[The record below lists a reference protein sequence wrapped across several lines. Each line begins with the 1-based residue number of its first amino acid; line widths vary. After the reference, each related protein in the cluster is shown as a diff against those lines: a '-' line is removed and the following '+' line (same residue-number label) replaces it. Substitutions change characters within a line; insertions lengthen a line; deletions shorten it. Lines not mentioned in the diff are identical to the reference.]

1 MEKTNKHKQQKQLA
15 AMRFKPLKDGRR
27 HIYLDIYKDGK
38 RTYEYLKLYLLPE
51 SDAGTEKTNAK
62 TIKEAEAILKKRIR
76 ELKKEPEESK
86 YLKKEVEMPKD
97 EMLLLDWIKE
107 FEELQR
113 RRGVKSLGA
122 TKRFYVSI
130 LDFGRNPKLKDIDK
144 SFCLAY
150 IDFLRNYTKKDGTE
164 HSVKSKFD
172 MFECLNNAINT
183 AIQQEI
189 LTANPINKIDRSER
203 IRRKESQR
211 DFLTIDEVKRLI
223 ATPCD
228 NPTVKQ
234 AYLFACYCGLR
245 ISDVQKLRWKDIVQ
259 DGDQWRA
266 NIVMQKT
273 KAPLYLPLSK
283 QARKWMPER
292 GDAPDDDTVFH
303 NLPKEGGTSKCLQE
317 WVESAGINK
326 KVTFHVSRHTFA
338 TMMLTLGADLYTVSK
353 LLGHTSVKTTQIYAK
368 IVNKKRDDAIGLI
381 DREFAET

>member
-1 MEKTNKHKQQKQLA
+1 MEKTNKHKQQKQFA

-51 SDAGTEKTNAK
+51 PDAGAEKANAK
-62 TIKEAEAILKKRIR
+62 TMKEAEAILKKRIR

-86 YLKKEVEMPKD
+86 YLKKEVEQPKD

-122 TKRFYVSI
+122 TKRFHVSVQ
-130 LDFGRNPKLKDIDK
+130 DFGRNPKLKDIDK

-150 IDFLRNYTKKDGTE
+150 IDFLRSYTKKDGTDY
-164 HSVKSKFD
+164 SVKSKFD

-234 AYLFACYCGLR
+234 AYLFACSCGLR
-245 ISDVQKLRWKDIVQ
+245 IGDVLNLKWKDISEEK
-259 DGDQWRA
+259 GTWRA
-266 NIVMQKT
+266 SILMLKSQR
-273 KAPLYLPLSK
+273 PLYIPLGE
-283 QARKWMPER
+283 QARKWMPEQ
-292 GDAPDDDTVFH
+292 GEDGPNEKVFKLNRQAINE
-303 NLPKEGGTSKCLQE
+303 NLQSWAEA
-317 WVESAGINK
+317 AGITNK
-326 KVTFHVSRHTFA
+326 KVTFHTSRHTFA
-338 TMMLTLGADLYTVSK
+338 TMLLTLGADIYTVSK

-368 IVNKKRDDAIGLI
+368 IIDQKKDDAVSLVDSIF
-381 DREFAET
+381 D

>member
-1 MEKTNKHKQQKQLA
+1 MTNKHKKQKQLA
-15 AMRFKPLKDGRR
+15 AMRFKPLKDGRQ

-51 SDAGTEKTNAK
+51 SDNNAEKANAK
-62 TIKEAEAILKKRIR
+62 TMKEAEAILKKRIR

-86 YLKKEVEMPKD
+86 YLKKEVELPKD

-113 RRGVKSLGA
+113 RRGVKSLEA

-130 LDFGRNPKLKDIDK
+130 QDFGRNPKLKDIDK

-150 IDFLRNYTKKDGTE
+150 IDFLRSYTKKDGSDYST
-164 HSVKSKFD
+164 KSKFD

-203 IRRKESQR
+203 IKRKESQR

-228 NPTVKQ
+228 NPAVKQ
-234 AYLFACYCGLR
+234 AYLFACSCGLR
-245 ISDVQKLRWKDIVQ
+245 LGDVLNLKWKDISE
-259 DGDQWRA
+259 DKGTWRA
-266 NIVMQKT
+266 SILMLKSQR
-273 KAPLYLPLSK
+273 PLYIPLGE
-283 QARKWMPER
+283 QARKWMPEQ
-292 GDAPDDDTVFH
+292 GEASPEDNVFKLNPSAING
-303 NLPKEGGTSKCLQE
+303 NLRSWAEA
-317 WVESAGINK
+317 AGISNK
-326 KVTFHVSRHTFA
+326 KVTFHTSRHTFA
-338 TMMLTLGADLYTVSK
+338 TMLLTLGADIYTVSK

-368 IVNKKRDDAIGLI
+368 IIDQKKDDAVSLVDSIF
-381 DREFAET
+381 D

>member
-1 MEKTNKHKQQKQLA
+1 MEKTNKHKQQKQFA

-51 SDAGTEKTNAK
+51 SDAGAEKANAK
-62 TIKEAEAILKKRIR
+62 TMKEAETILKKRIR

-86 YLKKEVEMPKD
+86 YLKKEVETPKD
-97 EMLLLDWIKE
+97 EMLLLDWIKV

-122 TKRFYVSI
+122 TKRFCASI
-130 LDFGRNPKLKDIDK
+130 QDFGRNPKLKDIDK
-144 SFCLAY
+144 FFCLAY
-150 IDFLRNYTKKDGTE
+150 IDYLRSYTKKDGTDY
-164 HSVKSKFD
+164 SVKSKFD

-234 AYLFACYCGLR
+234 AYLFACSCGLR
-245 ISDVQKLRWKDIVQ
+245 LGDVLNLKWKDISE
-259 DGDQWRA
+259 DKGTWRA
-266 NIVMQKT
+266 SILMLKSQY
-273 KAPLYLPLSK
+273 PLYIPLGE

-292 GDAPDDDTVFH
+292 GEDSPNEKVFKLNRQTINE
-303 NLPKEGGTSKCLQE
+303 NLQSWAEA
-317 WVESAGINK
+317 AGITNK
-326 KVTFHVSRHTFA
+326 KVTFHTSRHTFA
-338 TMMLTLGADLYTVSK
+338 TMLLTLGADIYTVSK

-368 IVNKKRDDAIGLI
+368 IIDQKKDDAVSLVDSIF
-381 DREFAET
+381 D

>member
-1 MEKTNKHKQQKQLA
+1 MEMINKHKQQKQLA

-51 SDAGTEKTNAK
+51 SDAGAEKTNAK
-62 TIKEAEAILKKRIR
+62 TIKEAEAILKKRIQ

-130 LDFGRNPKLKDIDK
+130 QDFGRNPKLKDIDK

-150 IDFLRNYTKKDGTE
+150 IDFLRNYTKKDGTDY
-164 HSVKSKFD
+164 SVKSKFD

-234 AYLFACYCGLR
+234 AYLFACSCGLR
-245 ISDVQKLRWKDIVQ
+245 IGDVLNLKWKDISE
-259 DGDQWRA
+259 DKGTWRA
-266 NIVMQKT
+266 SILMLKSQR
-273 KAPLYLPLSK
+273 PLYIPLGE
-283 QARKWMPER
+283 QARKWMPEQ
-292 GDAPDDDTVFH
+292 GEDGPNEKVFKLNRQAINE
-303 NLPKEGGTSKCLQE
+303 NLQSWAEA
-317 WVESAGINK
+317 AGITNK
-326 KVTFHVSRHTFA
+326 KVTFHTSRHTFA
-338 TMMLTLGADLYTVSK
+338 TMLLTLGADIYTVSK

-368 IVNKKRDDAIGLI
+368 IIDQKKDDAVSLVDNIF
-381 DREFAET
+381 D

>member
-1 MEKTNKHKQQKQLA
+1 MEKTNKHKTQKQLA

-51 SDAGTEKTNAK
+51 SDAGEENANAK
-62 TIKEAEAILKKRIR
+62 TMKEAEAILRKRIR
-76 ELKKEPEESK
+76 ELKKEPEKSR
-86 YLKKEVEMPKD
+86 YLKKEVEQPKD

-130 LDFGRNPKLKDIDK
+130 QLFGRNPKLKDIDK

-150 IDFLRNYTKKDGTE
+150 IDFLRDYTKKDGTDY
-164 HSVKSKFD
+164 STKSKFD

-228 NPTVKQ
+228 NPEVKQ
-234 AYLFACYCGLR
+234 AYLFACSCGLR
-245 ISDVQKLRWKDIVQ
+245 LGDVLNLKWKDISE
-259 DGDQWRA
+259 DKGTWRA
-266 NIVMQKT
+266 SILMLKSQR
-273 KAPLYLPLSK
+273 PLYIPLGE
-283 QARKWMPER
+283 QARKWMPEQ
-292 GDAPDDDTVFH
+292 GEASPEDKVF
-303 NLPKEGGTSKCLQE
+303 NLSPHVINENLQS
-317 WVESAGINK
+317 WAKAAGITNK
-326 KVTFHVSRHTFA
+326 KVTFHTSRHTFA
-338 TMMLTLGADLYTVSK
+338 TMLLTLGADIYTVSK
-353 LLGHTSVKTTQIYAK
+353 LLGHTSVKTTQIYGK
-368 IVNKKRDDAIGLI
+368 IIDQKKDDAVSLVDSIF
-381 DREFAET
+381 D

>member
-1 MEKTNKHKQQKQLA
+1 MEMINKHKQQKQLA
-15 AMRFKPLKDGRR
+15 AMRFKPLKDGRQ
-27 HIYLDIYKDGK
+27 HIYLDIYKGGK

-51 SDAGTEKTNAK
+51 SDAGVEKANAK
-62 TIKEAEAILKKRIR
+62 AMKEAEVILKKRIR

-86 YLKKEVEMPKD
+86 YLKKEVETPKD

-122 TKRFYVSI
+122 TKRFYVSVQ
-130 LDFGRNPKLKDIDK
+130 DFGRNPTLKDIDK

-150 IDFLRNYTKKDGTE
+150 IDFLRNYTKKDGTDY
-164 HSVKSKFD
+164 SVKSKFD

-189 LTANPINKIDRSER
+189 LTANPVNKIDRSER

-234 AYLFACYCGLR
+234 AYLFACSCGLR
-245 ISDVQKLRWKDIVQ
+245 LGDVLNLKWKDIFE
-259 DGDQWRA
+259 DKGTWRA
-266 NIVMQKT
+266 SILMLKSQR
-273 KAPLYLPLSK
+273 PLYIPLGE
-283 QARKWMPER
+283 QARKWMPEQ
-292 GDAPDDDTVFH
+292 GEDGPNEKVFKLNRQTINE
-303 NLPKEGGTSKCLQE
+303 NLQSWAKA
-317 WVESAGINK
+317 AGITNK
-326 KVTFHVSRHTFA
+326 KVTFHTSRHTFA
-338 TMMLTLGADLYTVSK
+338 TMLLTLGADIYTVSK

-368 IVNKKRDDAIGLI
+368 IIDQKKDDAVSLVDSIF
-381 DREFAET
+381 D

>member
-1 MEKTNKHKQQKQLA
+1 MEKTNKHKQQKQFA

-51 SDAGTEKTNAK
+51 SDAGTEKANAK
-62 TIKEAEAILKKRIR
+62 TMKEAEVILKKRIR

-86 YLKKEVEMPKD
+86 YLKKEVETPKD

-122 TKRFYVSI
+122 TKRFCASI
-130 LDFGRNPKLKDIDK
+130 QDFGRNPKLKDIDK

-150 IDFLRNYTKKDGTE
+150 IDFLRNYTKKDGTDY
-164 HSVKSKFD
+164 SVKSKFD

-228 NPTVKQ
+228 NATVKQ
-234 AYLFACYCGLR
+234 AYLFACSCGLR
-245 ISDVQKLRWKDIVQ
+245 IGDVLNLKWKDISE
-259 DGDQWRA
+259 DKGTWRA
-266 NIVMQKT
+266 SILMLKSQC
-273 KAPLYLPLSK
+273 PLYIPLGE

-292 GDAPDDDTVFH
+292 GEDSPNEKVFKLNRQTINE
-303 NLPKEGGTSKCLQE
+303 NLQSWAEA
-317 WVESAGINK
+317 AGITNK
-326 KVTFHVSRHTFA
+326 KVTFHTSRHTFA
-338 TMMLTLGADLYTVSK
+338 TMLLTLGADIYTVSK

-368 IVNKKRDDAIGLI
+368 IIDQKKDDAVSLVDNIF
-381 DREFAET
+381 D

>member
-1 MEKTNKHKQQKQLA
+1 MEMINKHKQQKQLA

-51 SDAGTEKTNAK
+51 SDAGAEKTNAK
-62 TIKEAEAILKKRIR
+62 TIKEAEAILKKRIQ

-122 TKRFYVSI
+122 TKRFHVSVQ
-130 LDFGRNPKLKDIDK
+130 DFGRNPKLKDIDK

-150 IDFLRNYTKKDGTE
+150 IDFLRNYTKKDGTDY
-164 HSVKSKFD
+164 SVKSKFD

-234 AYLFACYCGLR
+234 AYLFACSCGLR
-245 ISDVQKLRWKDIVQ
+245 IGDVLNLKWKDISE
-259 DGDQWRA
+259 DKGTWRA
-266 NIVMQKT
+266 SILMLKSQR
-273 KAPLYLPLSK
+273 PLYIPLGE
-283 QARKWMPER
+283 QARKWMAEQGEDGPNEK
-292 GDAPDDDTVFH
+292 VFKLNRQTINE
-303 NLPKEGGTSKCLQE
+303 NLQSWAEA
-317 WVESAGINK
+317 AGITNK
-326 KVTFHVSRHTFA
+326 KVTFHTSRHTFA
-338 TMMLTLGADLYTVSK
+338 TMLLTLGADIYTVSK

-368 IVNKKRDDAIGLI
+368 IIDQKKDDAVSLVDNIF
-381 DREFAET
+381 D

>member
-1 MEKTNKHKQQKQLA
+1 MEMINKHKQQKQLA

-27 HIYLDIYKDGK
+27 HIYIDIYKDGK

-51 SDAGTEKTNAK
+51 SDAGAEKANAK
-62 TIKEAEAILKKRIR
+62 TMKEAETILKKRIR

-130 LDFGRNPKLKDIDK
+130 QDFGRNPKLKDIDK

-150 IDFLRNYTKKDGTE
+150 IDFLRNYTKKDGTDY
-164 HSVKSKFD
+164 SVKSKFD

-234 AYLFACYCGLR
+234 AYLFACSCGLR
-245 ISDVQKLRWKDIVQ
+245 IGDVLNLKWKDISE
-259 DGDQWRA
+259 DKGTWRA
-266 NIVMQKT
+266 SILMLKSQR
-273 KAPLYLPLSK
+273 PLYIPLGE
-283 QARKWMPER
+283 QARKWMPEQ
-292 GDAPDDDTVFH
+292 GEDGPNEKVFKLNRQAINE
-303 NLPKEGGTSKCLQE
+303 NLQSWAEA
-317 WVESAGINK
+317 AGITNK
-326 KVTFHVSRHTFA
+326 KVTFHTSRHTFA
-338 TMMLTLGADLYTVSK
+338 TMLLTLGADIYTVSK

-368 IVNKKRDDAIGLI
+368 IIDQKKDDAVSLVDSIF
-381 DREFAET
+381 D

>member
-1 MEKTNKHKQQKQLA
+1 MEKTNKHKPQKQLA

-51 SDAGTEKTNAK
+51 SDAGAEKTNAK
-62 TIKEAEAILKKRIR
+62 TIKEAEAILKKRIQ

-122 TKRFYVSI
+122 TKRFHVSVQ
-130 LDFGRNPKLKDIDK
+130 DFGRNPKLKDIDK
-144 SFCLAY
+144 SFCLSY
-150 IDFLRNYTKKDGTE
+150 IDFLHSYTKKDGTE
-164 HSVKSKFD
+164 YSAKSKFD

-189 LTANPINKIDRSER
+189 LTANPVNKIDRSER

-234 AYLFACYCGLR
+234 AYLFACSCGLR
-245 ISDVQKLRWKDIVQ
+245 LGDVLNLKWKDISE
-259 DGDQWRA
+259 DKGTWRA
-266 NIVMQKT
+266 SILMLKSQR
-273 KAPLYLPLSK
+273 PLYIPLGE
-283 QARKWMPER
+283 QARKWMPEQ
-292 GDAPDDDTVFH
+292 GEDGPNEKVFKLNRQAINE
-303 NLPKEGGTSKCLQE
+303 NLQSWAEA
-317 WVESAGINK
+317 AGITNK
-326 KVTFHVSRHTFA
+326 KVTFHTSRHTFA
-338 TMMLTLGADLYTVSK
+338 TMLLTLGADIYTVSK

-368 IVNKKRDDAIGLI
+368 IIDQKKDDAVSLVDSIF
-381 DREFAET
+381 D

>member
-1 MEKTNKHKQQKQLA
+1 MEMINKHKQQKQLA

-51 SDAGTEKTNAK
+51 SDAGAEKTNAK
-62 TIKEAEAILKKRIR
+62 TIKEAEAILKKRIQ

-122 TKRFYVSI
+122 TKRFYVSVQ
-130 LDFGRNPKLKDIDK
+130 DFGRNPKLKDIDK

-150 IDFLRNYTKKDGTE
+150 IDFLRNYTKKDGTDY
-164 HSVKSKFD
+164 SVKSKFD

-234 AYLFACYCGLR
+234 AYLFACSCGLR
-245 ISDVQKLRWKDIVQ
+245 IGDVLNLKWKDISE
-259 DGDQWRA
+259 DKGTWRA
-266 NIVMQKT
+266 SILMLKSQR
-273 KAPLYLPLSK
+273 PLYIPLGE
-283 QARKWMPER
+283 QARKWMAEQGEDGPNEK
-292 GDAPDDDTVFH
+292 VFKLNRQTINE
-303 NLPKEGGTSKCLQE
+303 NLQSWAEA
-317 WVESAGINK
+317 AGITNK
-326 KVTFHVSRHTFA
+326 KVTFHTSRHTFA
-338 TMMLTLGADLYTVSK
+338 TMLLTLGADIYTVSK

-368 IVNKKRDDAIGLI
+368 IIDQKKDDAVSLVDNIF
-381 DREFAET
+381 D

>member
-1 MEKTNKHKQQKQLA
+1 MKKTTNRKPQKQLA
-15 AMRFKPLKDGRR
+15 AMRFKPLKDGRL

-51 SDAGTEKTNAK
+51 SDAGTEKANAK
-62 TIKEAEAILKKRIR
+62 TMKEAEAILKKRIR

-86 YLKKEVEMPKD
+86 YLKKEVELPKD

-130 LDFGRNPKLKDIDK
+130 QDFGRNPKLKDIDK

-150 IDFLRNYTKKDGTE
+150 IDFLRDYTKKDGTE
-164 HSVKSKFD
+164 YSVKSKFD

-183 AIQQEI
+183 AVQQEI

-234 AYLFACYCGLR
+234 AYLFACSCGLR
-245 ISDVQKLRWKDIVQ
+245 LGDVLNLKWKDISE
-259 DGDQWRA
+259 DKGTWRA
-266 NIVMQKT
+266 SILMLKSQR
-273 KAPLYLPLSK
+273 PLYIPLGE
-283 QARKWMPER
+283 QARKWMPEQ
-292 GDAPDDDTVFH
+292 GEAGPEEKVFKLNPSVINE
-303 NLPKEGGTSKCLQE
+303 NLQSWAKA
-317 WVESAGINK
+317 AGITNK
-326 KVTFHVSRHTFA
+326 KVTFHTSRHTFA
-338 TMMLTLGADLYTVSK
+338 TMLLTLGADIYTVSK

-368 IVNKKRDDAIGLI
+368 IIDQKKDDAVSLVDSIF
-381 DREFAET
+381 D

>member
-1 MEKTNKHKQQKQLA
+1 MEMINKHKQQKQLA

-51 SDAGTEKTNAK
+51 SDAGAEKTNAK
-62 TIKEAEAILKKRIR
+62 TIKEAEAILKKRIQ

-130 LDFGRNPKLKDIDK
+130 QDFGRNPKLKDIDK

-150 IDFLRNYTKKDGTE
+150 IDFLRNYTKKDGTDY
-164 HSVKSKFD
+164 SVKSKFD

-234 AYLFACYCGLR
+234 AYLFACSCGLR
-245 ISDVQKLRWKDIVQ
+245 IGDVLNLKWKDISE
-259 DGDQWRA
+259 DKGTWRA
-266 NIVMQKT
+266 SILMLKSQR
-273 KAPLYLPLSK
+273 PLYIPLGE
-283 QARKWMPER
+283 QARKWMAEQGEDGPNEK
-292 GDAPDDDTVFH
+292 VFKLNRQTINE
-303 NLPKEGGTSKCLQE
+303 NLQSWAEA
-317 WVESAGINK
+317 AGITNK
-326 KVTFHVSRHTFA
+326 KVTFHTSRHTFA
-338 TMMLTLGADLYTVSK
+338 TMLLTLGADIYTVSK

-368 IVNKKRDDAIGLI
+368 IIDQKKDDAVSLVDNIF
-381 DREFAET
+381 D

>member
-1 MEKTNKHKQQKQLA
+1 MEKTNKHKQQKQFA

-51 SDAGTEKTNAK
+51 SDAGAEKANAK
-62 TIKEAEAILKKRIR
+62 TMKEAEAILKKRIR

-86 YLKKEVEMPKD
+86 YLKKEVETPKD

-122 TKRFYVSI
+122 TKRFYASI
-130 LDFGRNPKLKDIDK
+130 QDFGKNPKLKDIDK
-144 SFCLAY
+144 FFCLAY
-150 IDFLRNYTKKDGTE
+150 IDYLRSYTKKDGTDY
-164 HSVKSKFD
+164 SVKSKFD

-234 AYLFACYCGLR
+234 AYLFACSCGLR
-245 ISDVQKLRWKDIVQ
+245 LGDVLNLKWKDISE
-259 DGDQWRA
+259 DKGTWRA
-266 NIVMQKT
+266 SILMLKSQY
-273 KAPLYLPLSK
+273 PLYIPLGE

-292 GDAPDDDTVFH
+292 GEDGPNEKVFKLNRQTINE
-303 NLPKEGGTSKCLQE
+303 NLQSWAEA
-317 WVESAGINK
+317 AGITNK
-326 KVTFHVSRHTFA
+326 KVTFHTSRHTFA
-338 TMMLTLGADLYTVSK
+338 TMLLTLGADIYTVSK

-368 IVNKKRDDAIGLI
+368 IIDQKKDDAVSLVDNIF
-381 DREFAET
+381 D

>member
-1 MEKTNKHKQQKQLA
+1 MEKTNKHKQQKQFA

-51 SDAGTEKTNAK
+51 SDAGAEKANAK
-62 TIKEAEAILKKRIR
+62 TMKEAETILKKRIR

-122 TKRFYVSI
+122 TKRFHVSVQ
-130 LDFGRNPKLKDIDK
+130 DFGRNPKLKDIDK

-164 HSVKSKFD
+164 YSVKSKFD

-189 LTANPINKIDRSER
+189 LTANPVNKIDRSER

-228 NPTVKQ
+228 PPTVKQ
-234 AYLFACYCGLR
+234 AYLFACSCGLR
-245 ISDVQKLRWKDIVQ
+245 IGDVLNLKWKDISE
-259 DGDQWRA
+259 DKGTWRA
-266 NIVMQKT
+266 SILMLKSQR
-273 KAPLYLPLSK
+273 PLYIPLGE
-283 QARKWMPER
+283 QARKWMPEQ
-292 GDAPDDDTVFH
+292 GEDGPNEKVFKLNRQAINE
-303 NLPKEGGTSKCLQE
+303 NLQSWAEA
-317 WVESAGINK
+317 AGITNK
-326 KVTFHVSRHTFA
+326 KVTFHTSRHTFA
-338 TMMLTLGADLYTVSK
+338 TMLLTLGADIYTVSK

-368 IVNKKRDDAIGLI
+368 IIDQKKDDAVSLVDSIF
-381 DREFAET
+381 D

>member
-1 MEKTNKHKQQKQLA
+1 MEKTNKHKQQKQFA

-51 SDAGTEKTNAK
+51 SDAGAEKANGK
-62 TIKEAEAILKKRIR
+62 TMKEAEVILKKRIR

-86 YLKKEVEMPKD
+86 YLKKEVETPKD

-122 TKRFYVSI
+122 TKRFHVSVQ
-130 LDFGRNPKLKDIDK
+130 DFGRNPKLKDIDK

-150 IDFLRNYTKKDGTE
+150 IDFLRNYTKKDGTDY
-164 HSVKSKFD
+164 SVKSKFD
-172 MFECLNNAINT
+172 MFECMNNAINT

-228 NPTVKQ
+228 PPTVKQ
-234 AYLFACYCGLR
+234 AYLFACSCGLR
-245 ISDVQKLRWKDIVQ
+245 IGDVLNLKWKDISE
-259 DGDQWRA
+259 DKGTWRA
-266 NIVMQKT
+266 SILMLKSQR
-273 KAPLYLPLSK
+273 PLYIPLGE
-283 QARKWMPER
+283 QARKWMPEQ
-292 GDAPDDDTVFH
+292 GEDSPEEKVFKLNRQTINE
-303 NLPKEGGTSKCLQE
+303 NLQSWAEA
-317 WVESAGINK
+317 AGITNK
-326 KVTFHVSRHTFA
+326 KVTFHTSRHTFA
-338 TMMLTLGADLYTVSK
+338 TMLLTLGADIYTVSK

-368 IVNKKRDDAIGLI
+368 IIDQKKDDAVSLVDNIF
-381 DREFAET
+381 D

>member
-1 MEKTNKHKQQKQLA
+1 MEKTNKHKQQKQFA

-51 SDAGTEKTNAK
+51 SDAGTEKANAK
-62 TIKEAEAILKKRIR
+62 TMKEAEVILKKRIR

-86 YLKKEVEMPKD
+86 YLKKEVETPKD

-122 TKRFYVSI
+122 TKRFCASI
-130 LDFGRNPKLKDIDK
+130 QDFGRNPKLKDIDK

-150 IDFLRNYTKKDGTE
+150 IDFLRNYTKKDGTDY
-164 HSVKSKFD
+164 SVKSKFD

-228 NPTVKQ
+228 NATVKQ
-234 AYLFACYCGLR
+234 AYLFACSCGLR
-245 ISDVQKLRWKDIVQ
+245 IGDVLNLKWKDISE
-259 DGDQWRA
+259 DKGTWRA
-266 NIVMQKT
+266 SILMLKSQC
-273 KAPLYLPLSK
+273 PLYIPLGE
-283 QARKWMPER
+283 QARKWMPEQ
-292 GDAPDDDTVFH
+292 GEDGPNEKVFKLNRQTINE
-303 NLPKEGGTSKCLQE
+303 NLQSWAEA
-317 WVESAGINK
+317 AGITNK
-326 KVTFHVSRHTFA
+326 KVTFHTSRHTFA
-338 TMMLTLGADLYTVSK
+338 TMLLTLGADIYTVSK

-368 IVNKKRDDAIGLI
+368 IIDQKKDDAVSLVDNIF
-381 DREFAET
+381 D

>member
-1 MEKTNKHKQQKQLA
+1 MEKTNKHKQQKQFA

-51 SDAGTEKTNAK
+51 SDAGAEKTNAK

-86 YLKKEVEMPKD
+86 YLKKEVETPKD
-97 EMLLLDWIKE
+97 EMLLLDWIKV

-122 TKRFYVSI
+122 TKRFCASI
-130 LDFGRNPKLKDIDK
+130 QDFGKNPKLKDIDK
-144 SFCLAY
+144 FFCLAY
-150 IDFLRNYTKKDGTE
+150 IDYLRSYTKKDGTDY
-164 HSVKSKFD
+164 SVKSKFD

-234 AYLFACYCGLR
+234 AYLFACSCGLR
-245 ISDVQKLRWKDIVQ
+245 IGDVLNLKWKDISEEK
-259 DGDQWRA
+259 GTWRA
-266 NIVMQKT
+266 SILMLKSQR
-273 KAPLYLPLSK
+273 PLYIPLGE
-283 QARKWMPER
+283 QARKWMPEQ
-292 GDAPDDDTVFH
+292 GEDGPNEKVFKLNRQTINE
-303 NLPKEGGTSKCLQE
+303 NLQSWAEA
-317 WVESAGINK
+317 AGITNK
-326 KVTFHVSRHTFA
+326 KVTFHTSRHTFA
-338 TMMLTLGADLYTVSK
+338 TMLLTLGADIYTVSK

-368 IVNKKRDDAIGLI
+368 IIDQKKDDAVSLVDSIF
-381 DREFAET
+381 D

>member
-1 MEKTNKHKQQKQLA
+1 MEMINKHKQQKQLA

-51 SDAGTEKTNAK
+51 SDAGAEKTNAK
-62 TIKEAEAILKKRIR
+62 TIKEAEAILKKRIQ

-122 TKRFYVSI
+122 TKRFHVSVQ
-130 LDFGRNPKLKDIDK
+130 DFGRNPKLKDIDK

-150 IDFLRNYTKKDGTE
+150 IDFLRNYTKKDGTDY
-164 HSVKSKFD
+164 SVKSKFD

-234 AYLFACYCGLR
+234 AYLFACSCGLR
-245 ISDVQKLRWKDIVQ
+245 IGDVLNLKWKDISE
-259 DGDQWRA
+259 DKGTWRA
-266 NIVMQKT
+266 SILMLKSQR
-273 KAPLYLPLSK
+273 PLYIPLGE
-283 QARKWMPER
+283 QARKWMPEQ
-292 GDAPDDDTVFH
+292 GEDGPNEKVFKLNRQAINE
-303 NLPKEGGTSKCLQE
+303 NLQSWAEA
-317 WVESAGINK
+317 AGITNK
-326 KVTFHVSRHTFA
+326 KVTFHTSRHTFA
-338 TMMLTLGADLYTVSK
+338 TMLLTLGADIYTVSK

-368 IVNKKRDDAIGLI
+368 IIDQKKDDAVSLVDNIF
-381 DREFAET
+381 D

>member
-1 MEKTNKHKQQKQLA
+1 MINKHKQQKQLA

-27 HIYLDIYKDGK
+27 HIYIDIYKDGK

-51 SDAGTEKTNAK
+51 SDAGAEKANAK
-62 TIKEAEAILKKRIR
+62 TMKEAETILKKRIR

-86 YLKKEVEMPKD
+86 YLKKEVETPKD
-97 EMLLLDWIKE
+97 ETLLLDWIKE

-150 IDFLRNYTKKDGTE
+150 IDFLRNYTKKDGTDY
-164 HSVKSKFD
+164 SVKSKFD

-228 NPTVKQ
+228 SPEVKQ
-234 AYLFACYCGLR
+234 AYLFACSCGLR
-245 ISDVQKLRWKDIVQ
+245 LGDVLNLKWKDISE
-259 DGDQWRA
+259 DKGAWRA
-266 NIVMQKT
+266 SILMLKSQR
-273 KAPLYLPLSK
+273 PLYIPLGE

-292 GDAPDDDTVFH
+292 GEDSPSEKVFKLNRQAINE
-303 NLPKEGGTSKCLQE
+303 NLQSWAEA
-317 WVESAGINK
+317 AGITNK
-326 KVTFHVSRHTFA
+326 KVTFHTSRHTFA
-338 TMMLTLGADLYTVSK
+338 TMLLTLGADIYTVSK

-368 IVNKKRDDAIGLI
+368 IIDQKKDDAVSLVDSIF
-381 DREFAET
+381 D

>member
-1 MEKTNKHKQQKQLA
+1 MEKTNKHKPQKQLA

-51 SDAGTEKTNAK
+51 SDAGAEKTNAK

-86 YLKKEVEMPKD
+86 YLKKEVEQPKD
-97 EMLLLDWIKE
+97 ETLLLDWIKE

-122 TKRFYVSI
+122 TKRFHVAVQ
-130 LDFGRNPKLKDIDK
+130 DFGRNPTLKDIDK
-144 SFCLAY
+144 QFCLAY
-150 IDFLRNYTKKDGTE
+150 IDFLRSYTKKDGTDY
-164 HSVKSKFD
+164 SVKSKFD

-234 AYLFACYCGLR
+234 AYLFACSCGLR
-245 ISDVQKLRWKDIVQ
+245 LGDVLNLKWKDISE
-259 DGDQWRA
+259 DKGTWRA
-266 NIVMQKT
+266 SILMLKSQY
-273 KAPLYLPLSK
+273 PLYIPLGE
-283 QARKWMPER
+283 QARKWMPEQ
-292 GDAPDDDTVFH
+292 GEDGPNEKVFKLNRQAINE
-303 NLPKEGGTSKCLQE
+303 NLQSWAEA
-317 WVESAGINK
+317 AGITNK
-326 KVTFHVSRHTFA
+326 KVTFHTSRHTFA
-338 TMMLTLGADLYTVSK
+338 TMLLTLGADIYTVSK

-368 IVNKKRDDAIGLI
+368 IIDQKKDDAVSLVDSIF
-381 DREFAET
+381 D

>member
-1 MEKTNKHKQQKQLA
+1 MEMINKHKQQKQLA

-51 SDAGTEKTNAK
+51 SDAGAEKANAK

-130 LDFGRNPKLKDIDK
+130 QDFGRNPKLKDIDK

-150 IDFLRNYTKKDGTE
+150 IDFLRNYTKKDGTDY
-164 HSVKSKFD
+164 SVKSKFD

-234 AYLFACYCGLR
+234 AYLFACSCGLR
-245 ISDVQKLRWKDIVQ
+245 IGDVLNLKWKDISE
-259 DGDQWRA
+259 DKGTWRA
-266 NIVMQKT
+266 SILMLKSQR
-273 KAPLYLPLSK
+273 PLYIPLGE
-283 QARKWMPER
+283 QARKWMAEQGEDGPNEK
-292 GDAPDDDTVFH
+292 VFKLNRQTINE
-303 NLPKEGGTSKCLQE
+303 NLQSWAEA
-317 WVESAGINK
+317 AGITNK
-326 KVTFHVSRHTFA
+326 KVTFHTSRHTFA
-338 TMMLTLGADLYTVSK
+338 TMLLTLGADIYTVSK

-368 IVNKKRDDAIGLI
+368 IIDQKKDDAVSLVDNIF
-381 DREFAET
+381 D

>member
-1 MEKTNKHKQQKQLA
+1 MEKTNKHKPQKQLA

-51 SDAGTEKTNAK
+51 SDAGAEKTNAK
-62 TIKEAEAILKKRIR
+62 TIKEAEAILKKRIQ

-130 LDFGRNPKLKDIDK
+130 QDFGRNPKLKDIDK

-150 IDFLRNYTKKDGTE
+150 IDFLRNYTKKDGTDY
-164 HSVKSKFD
+164 SVKSKFD

-234 AYLFACYCGLR
+234 AYLFACSCGLR
-245 ISDVQKLRWKDIVQ
+245 IGDVLNLKWKDISE
-259 DGDQWRA
+259 DKGTWRA
-266 NIVMQKT
+266 SILMLKSQR
-273 KAPLYLPLSK
+273 PLYIPLGE
-283 QARKWMPER
+283 QARKWMAEQGEDGPNEK
-292 GDAPDDDTVFH
+292 VFKLNRQTINE
-303 NLPKEGGTSKCLQE
+303 NLQSWAEA
-317 WVESAGINK
+317 AGITNK
-326 KVTFHVSRHTFA
+326 KVTFHTSRHTFA
-338 TMMLTLGADLYTVSK
+338 TMLLTLGADIYTVSK

-368 IVNKKRDDAIGLI
+368 IIDQKKDDAVSLVDNIF
-381 DREFAET
+381 D